1 MRRTMIAGAIAVAS
15 ALASMNATAAGFYE
29 GCRVQSDNQ
38 IELKVKS
45 RFDDITSENLTRKLT
60 LKGFKGQTEEK
71 PNGYW
76 WFLSVPYSNVTTNN
90 HESNEGISDVYL
102 GAGLMGRLGD
112 INWIS
117 YAAVTLPT
125 GDTGYQRPAKDY
137 SLEGFAKDLAG
148 AGDRKG
154 RLGVLLDYAKRVST
168 YESLPENRPALG
180 NGRTDVSLGIGA
192 TKLFCD
198 GKIGLNGSLD
208 YTITGTDNSGI
219 NGPDVLSVG
228 LFCDTAVYKDKRV
241 GLGIDYWHDTTS
253 NDGASLTGGAFIP
266 FKGCKY
272 VVELRVDKGIMNDE
286 STTATA
292 TFKYN
297 F

>member
-1 MRRTMIAGAIAVAS
+1 MRRRIIATAMAIAS
-15 ALASMNATAAGFYE
+15 AFASMNASAAGFYE

-45 RFDDITSENLTRKLT
+45 RFDDMTKENLTRKLT
-60 LKGFKGQTEEK
+60 LKGFSGQTEEH

-90 HESNEGISDVYL
+90 HETNEGISDVCL
-102 GAGLMGRLGD
+102 GAGLMGKAGD
-112 INWIS
+112 IDWIS
-117 YAAVTLPT
+117 YAAATLPT

-137 SLEGFAKDLAG
+137 SLDGFVKDLAG
-148 AGDRKG
+148 AGDRTG
-154 RLGVLLDYAKRVST
+154 RLKVALDYAKRVCD
-168 YESLPENRPALG
+168 YESQPKNRPAIG
-180 NGRTDVSLGIGA
+180 NGRTDLSLGIGA

-208 YTITGTDNSGI
+208 YTITGTDNSGN
-219 NGPDVLSVG
+219 NGPDVFSAG
-228 LFCDTAVYKDKRV
+228 LFCDTAVHKDKRIGV
-241 GLGIDYWHDTTS
+241 GVDYWHDTS
-253 NDGASLTGGAFIP
+253 NNDGASIAAAAHIP
-266 FKGCKY
+266 IKGYKY
-272 VVELRVDKGIMNDE
+272 LVELRVDKGIMNSDA
-286 STTATA
+286 TTATA